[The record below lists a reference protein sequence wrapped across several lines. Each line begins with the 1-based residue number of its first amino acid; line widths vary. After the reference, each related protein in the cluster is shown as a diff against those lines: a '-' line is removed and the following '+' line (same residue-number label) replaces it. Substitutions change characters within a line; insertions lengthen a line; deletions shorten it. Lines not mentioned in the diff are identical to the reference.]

1 MTKQNAPK
9 GLLLTI
15 KNRPAVAARF
25 GAARLEIPTP
35 STNCAS
41 GPSSARNG
49 QTLVAPEEVSFLFAA
64 TVYFACLNM

>member
-9 GLLLTI
+9 GLLSTI
-15 KNRPAVAARF
+15 QNRPEVAARF
-25 GAARLEIPTP
+25 GATRLDIPTP

-64 TVYFACLNM
+64 TVYVACLNM